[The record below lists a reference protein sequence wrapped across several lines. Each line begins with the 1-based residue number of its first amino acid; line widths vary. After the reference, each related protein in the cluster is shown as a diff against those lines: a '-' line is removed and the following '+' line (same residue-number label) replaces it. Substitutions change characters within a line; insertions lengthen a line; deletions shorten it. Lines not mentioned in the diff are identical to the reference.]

1 MIRKPKEIIRKGG
14 VVPVIPARTFSPALL
29 GIGIF
34 RKTCVVNEVV
44 RLQRSIDG
52 FKLQWRLVEIE
63 TVAEIISSGIG
74 VTERAQTED
83 LLDEIQDGSF
93 ATRWILENQAGRPSF
108 QAMRRSN
115 AQHQIEHVG
124 RDLRAMMPWLNAPTK
139 KPEIAESKN

>member
-14 VVPVIPARTFSPALL
+14 VVPVITAQTFSPALL

-52 FKLQWRLVEIE
+52 FELQWRLVEIE

-74 VTERAQTED
+74 VTER
-83 LLDEIQDGSF
+83 
-93 ATRWILENQAGRPSF
+93 
-108 QAMRRSN
+108 
-115 AQHQIEHVG
+115 EH
-124 RDLRAMMPWLNAPTK
+124 PK
-139 KPEIAESKN
+139 